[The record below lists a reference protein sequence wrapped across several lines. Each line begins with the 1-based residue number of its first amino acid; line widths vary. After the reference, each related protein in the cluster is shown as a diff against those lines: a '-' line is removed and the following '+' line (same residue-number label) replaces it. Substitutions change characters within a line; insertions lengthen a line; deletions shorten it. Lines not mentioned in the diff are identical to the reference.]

1 MRVPRVLALSLLVCS
16 CAAPMVAQSL
26 GDKAPALPQSQANGS
41 LPAARAAGDS
51 IQRPVVARYVLDK
64 KLSVLAEN
72 KGVCYTMRSYGFAQ
86 DDAKSDMTRP
96 VSYSTCQPS
105 KQFEMKRA
113 VETQV
118 VTPR

>member
-1 MRVPRVLALSLLVCS
+1 MRVPRVVALSLLVS
-16 CAAPMVAQSL
+16 SFVAPMVAQSS
-26 GDKAPALPQSQANGS
+26 GGKTAGQANVS
-41 LPAARAAGDS
+41 AARASGDS
-51 IQRPVVARYVLDK
+51 IQRPVVAHYTLDK
-64 KLSVLAEN
+64 TLPALAEN

-96 VSYSTCQPS
+96 VSYSTCQAS

>member
-1 MRVPRVLALSLLVCS
+1 M
-16 CAAPMVAQSL
+16 PMVAQSL
-26 GDKAPALPQSQANGS
+26 GDKTAALPQGQANGGV
-41 LPAARAAGDS
+41 PAARVPGDS
-51 IQRPVVARYVLDK
+51 MQRPVVAHTTLEK
-64 KLSVLAEN
+64 GLPTLAEN

-96 VSYSTCQPS
+96 VSYSTCQAS

-113 VETQV
+113 VETQG